1 MLDFYLEEILLAS
14 QEMIKFHADTN
25 LLGAPFGSIL
35 DSPSAV
41 ELTYAN
47 KKQLRQLGH
56 KHPSQLPAI
65 RAPAKGA
72 AEAKKPG
79 QRLLI

>member
-14 QEMIKFHADTN
+14 KEMIAFHADTN

-35 DSPSAV
+35 NSPLEM
-41 ELTYAN
+41 ELAYAN
-47 KKQLRQLGH
+47 KNQLRQLRH

-72 AEAKKPG
+72 AEVKKPG
-79 QRLLI
+79 Q